1 MRSTILP
8 LAFLSLPALIAA
20 QSSYLY
26 ARYAEPEA
34 LAYADPYAYADA
46 LAYADA
52 DPYAYADAEADPEPY
67 AYAEADPYAEANA
80 YPYADPHADAHAEL
94 VTILKR
100 WALAYPEALAEPGP
114 PTDPKQAACMREK
127 TAKAHQVEDG
137 DYAAAVKE
145 YNGAKDKTAKAAAA
159 RKCQEKARM

>member
-52 DPYAYADAEADPEPY
+52 DPYAYADADPEPY
-67 AYAEADPYAEANA
+67 AYAEADPYAEADA